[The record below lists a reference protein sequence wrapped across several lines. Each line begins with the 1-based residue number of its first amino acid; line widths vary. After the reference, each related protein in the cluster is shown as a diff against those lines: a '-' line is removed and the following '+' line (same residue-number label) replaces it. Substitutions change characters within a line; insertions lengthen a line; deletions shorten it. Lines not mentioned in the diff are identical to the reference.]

1 MENEVPHEDL
11 SGALGLSNLSACI
24 QQEKYFVCFKTV
36 VNRKFQQCWLH
47 TLMTVSHSQ
56 NKLWLV
62 GPQQGNAVLWTE
74 GQRQKAALSAGVSTG
89 FHLAAELPLRV
100 REGKKFLSFLF
111 PF

>member
-1 MENEVPHEDL
+1 MALLKYSMENEVPHEDL

-36 VNRKFQQCWLH
+36 VNRKFQQCCLH
-47 TLMTVSHSQ
+47 TLMTVSRSQ

-74 GQRQKAALSAGVSTG
+74 GQR
-89 FHLAAELPLRV
+89 
-100 REGKKFLSFLF
+100 
-111 PF
+111 